1 MALELTP
8 RERFLRAAAARPVD
22 HPPVWLM
29 RQAGRCLPEYREL
42 RKRHTFLE
50 LAQTPEL
57 AAEVTL
63 QPIRRFDFDAAVIF
77 SDILV
82 IPEAMGVPYD
92 FRDGGGIAMK
102 KAVASLA
109 DIKRLKV
116 DGVAERLLYVGDALR
131 LARRELGDRTALL
144 GFTGSPWTLAC
155 FLLEGGSSHDFTRA
169 RSLVHADP
177 KLLDALLSRLTDAV
191 IDYVDMQIAAGAD
204 AIQIFDTLG
213 GLLPDAAFARASLK
227 WMRKIARAIRKRV
240 PVIIFSRG
248 RQGGWRAIAEA
259 GADVVGVDWAADLAA
274 VAASVPRKTAVQGN
288 LDPTLLLAPP
298 AAVKR
303 EVRALLKSMKGRDG
317 HILNLGHGVPPDARL
332 DAIEALI
339 DTAREHRATGRAR

>member
-1 MALELTP
+1 MIRELSP
-8 RERFLRAAAARPVD
+8 RDRFLNAATCRPVD
-22 HPPVWLM
+22 HPPIWLM
-29 RQAGRCLPEYREL
+29 RQAGRCLPEYRAL
-42 RKRHTFLE
+42 RKKRSFLE
-50 LAQTPEL
+50 LVRTPEL

-102 KAVASLA
+102 KRVASLA

-213 GLLPDAAFARASLK
+213 GLLPDAAFERASLK

-259 GADVVGVDWAADLAA
+259 GADVVGVDWAANLAE
-274 VAASVPRKTAVQGN
+274 VAKSLSKKTAVQGN

-303 EVRALLKSMKGRDG
+303 ATAALLREMDGRPG
-317 HILNLGHGVPPDARL
+317 HIFNLGHGVPPEARL
-332 DAIEALI
+332 DAIEALVN
-339 DTAREHRATGRAR
+339 TVRAPLSRRSAR